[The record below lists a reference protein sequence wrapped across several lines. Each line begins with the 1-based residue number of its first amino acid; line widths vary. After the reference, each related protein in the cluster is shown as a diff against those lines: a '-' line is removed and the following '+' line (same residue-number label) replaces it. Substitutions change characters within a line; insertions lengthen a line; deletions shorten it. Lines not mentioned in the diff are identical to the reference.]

1 MSQHVIAAI
10 RSPRIG
16 GPLLVLNERTHPNE
30 HDADRWISKSTAE
43 WRECAA
49 RFASHFMIII
59 LNGRMVP
66 RCLYEQPVD
75 PSLPRERFTGT
86 HLAKALEAF
95 TLDDREPAEVSG
107 VVVCTTEDM
116 TDRADETKGV
126 AA

>member
-30 HDADRWISKSTAE
+30 YETDQWISKSTAE

-75 PSLPRERFTGT
+75 PLLPREKFTGT
-86 HLAKALEAF
+86 HLAEALKAF
-95 TLDDREPAEVSG
+95 SLDDRAPAEVSG
-107 VVVCTTEDM
+107 EPLVCTTQDM
-116 TDRADETKGV
+116 TDRDEVEGR